1 MLSAPKN
8 AARCRR
14 VTAALCALL
23 ACVPALAETQPELP
37 TADQHAA
44 DAPAASP
51 AGEDLTL
58 GSVVIEAEPMLE
70 PGIEDLMR
78 SFRAALERDRQ
89 RTSLDIVERQYASG
103 AVEVDTRYGR
113 FCLAPLPTYLSS
125 DLTAG
130 VVLASRC
137 AQF

>member
-1 MLSAPKN
+1 MLSAPEN
-8 AARCRR
+8 AARCRL
-14 VTAALCALL
+14 VTTALCTLL
-23 ACVPALAETQPELP
+23 ACCVPALAETQPESSA
-37 TADQHAA
+37 TDQHAA
-44 DAPAASP
+44 DAPPDP
-51 AGEDLTL
+51 AREELTL
-58 GSVVIEAEPMLE
+58 GSVVIEAEPILE
-70 PGIEDLMR
+70 PGIDDLMR

-130 VVLASRC
+130 VALASRC
-137 AQF
+137 ARF

>member
-1 MLSAPKN
+1 
-8 AARCRR
+8 

-37 TADQHAA
+37 AADQHAA

-130 VVLASRC
+130 VALASRC